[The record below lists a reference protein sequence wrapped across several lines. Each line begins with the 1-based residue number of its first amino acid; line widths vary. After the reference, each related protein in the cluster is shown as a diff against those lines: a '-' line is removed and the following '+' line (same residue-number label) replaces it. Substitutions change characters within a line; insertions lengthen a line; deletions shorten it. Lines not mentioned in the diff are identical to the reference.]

1 MYLLFC
7 TFQDV
12 YDWLGASR
20 DLPLYF
26 VPVHQGQNGSIVHL
40 PHENLQPHGEVM
52 KPVEMVMI
60 YMFVLN
66 FIHIIHVV
74 NKHMPIDTS
83 SQLSHLQQ
91 NRTTLNKYST
101 VNKLQTSCLIS

>member
-12 YDWLGASR
+12 SDWLGASR

-26 VPVHQGQNGSIVHL
+26 VPVHQGQNGSIVRL

-52 KPVEMVMI
+52 KPVEKVMI
-60 YMFVLN
+60 YMSFK
-66 FIHIIHVV
+66 FHSYHTCCKQIYAH
-74 NKHMPIDTS
+74 
-83 SQLSHLQQ
+83 
-91 NRTTLNKYST
+91 
-101 VNKLQTSCLIS
+101 